1 MMKLIFHI
9 NYYLLM
15 HKSQKFV
22 KLFANRSL
30 ANITFS
36 KTQLCKMIQSGG
48 FLTDMTVITS
58 GLYNFSFK
66 VLKSYSKEISNIKFL

>member
-1 MMKLIFHI
+1 
-9 NYYLLM
+9 M

-30 ANITFS
+30 ANITSS